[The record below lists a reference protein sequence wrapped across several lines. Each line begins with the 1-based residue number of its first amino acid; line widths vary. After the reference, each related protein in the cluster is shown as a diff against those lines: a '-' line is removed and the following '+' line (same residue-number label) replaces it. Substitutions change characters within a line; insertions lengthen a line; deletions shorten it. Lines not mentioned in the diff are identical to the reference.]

1 MTDADAV
8 GPVDSSRD
16 WVAEHTRRY
25 VESGGEDGHLW
36 NGVPTLVLTTIGRR
50 SGQRRRT
57 ALIYGTDGDG
67 RWVVVGSQGGLPTH
81 PLWYLNLVEEPAVEV
96 QVGADRFAGVART
109 ASADERARLWP
120 AMVAIWPAYDEY
132 QAKTSRE
139 IPIVILER
147 A

>member
-8 GPVDSSRD
+8 GPLDSSRD
-16 WVAEHTRRY
+16 WVAEHTRKY
-25 VESGGEDGHLW
+25 VESDGEDGHLW

-120 AMVAIWPAYDEY
+120 TMTTIWPAYDEY